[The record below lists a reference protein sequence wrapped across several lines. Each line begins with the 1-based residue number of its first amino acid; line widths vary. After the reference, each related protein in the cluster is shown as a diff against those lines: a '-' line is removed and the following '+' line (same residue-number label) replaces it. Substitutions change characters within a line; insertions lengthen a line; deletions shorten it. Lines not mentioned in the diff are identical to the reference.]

1 MVRKV
6 NAMVLCFNR
15 LWKLLI
21 DRGMT
26 RTEMRLAAG
35 ISTSTLAKLNKGEEV
50 NTAIL
55 VKICNA
61 LNCGLEDI
69 VEYHPAGMDAQRK
82 VKRGKQM
89 HNQKG

>member
-1 MVRKV
+1 MRVSYNK
-6 NAMVLCFNR
+6 

-21 DRGMT
+21 DRSMT

-35 ISTSTLAKLNKGEEV
+35 ISTSTLAKLNKGEKV

-69 VEYHPAGMDAQRK
+69 VEYHPEGMAVADLP
-82 VKRGKQM
+82 
-89 HNQKG
+89 QKGCHGGHK

>member
-1 MVRKV
+1 
-6 NAMVLCFNR
+6 MVLCFNR

-21 DRGMT
+21 DRSMT

-35 ISTSTLAKLNKGEEV
+35 ISTSTLAKLNKGEKV

-69 VEYHPAGMDAQRK
+69 VEYHPTGMDKKSKRK
-82 VKRGKQM
+82 IGNER
-89 HNQKG
+89 

>member
-1 MVRKV
+1 
-6 NAMVLCFNR
+6 
-15 LWKLLI
+15 
-21 DRGMT
+21 MT

-35 ISTSTLAKLNKGEEV
+35 LSTSTLAKLSRGEVV

-69 VEYHPAGMDAQRK
+69 V
-82 VKRGKQM
+82 
-89 HNQKG
+89 

>member
-1 MVRKV
+1 MVRKDCK
-6 NAMVLCFNR
+6 MVLRFNK

-35 ISTSTLAKLNKGEEV
+35 ISTSTLAKLNEGGEV

-69 VEYHPAGMDAQRK
+69 VEYHPSGNNKEPETKD
-82 VKRGKQM
+82 GK
-89 HNQKG
+89 GS

>member
-1 MVRKV
+1 MT
-6 NAMVLCFNR
+6 LCFNK

-35 ISTSTLAKLNKGEEV
+35 ISTSTLAKLNEGGAI

-69 VEYHPAGMDAQRK
+69 VEYHPEGTEKGRMRK
-82 VKRGKQM
+82 DVRP
-89 HNQKG
+89 

>member
-1 MVRKV
+1 
-6 NAMVLCFNR
+6 MVLCFNK

-21 DRGMT
+21 DRDMT
-26 RTEMRLAAG
+26 RTEMRLVAG
-35 ISTSTLAKLNKGEEV
+35 ISTYTLAKLNRGEKV

-69 VEYHPAGMDAQRK
+69 VEYHPEGMSVADSLRK
-82 VKRGKQM
+82 GLHRGRK
-89 HNQKG
+89 

>member
-1 MVRKV
+1 MRE
-6 NAMVLCFNR
+6 LCFNR

-21 DRGMT
+21 DRSMT

-35 ISTSTLAKLNKGEEV
+35 ISTSTLAKLNKGEKV

-69 VEYHPAGMDAQRK
+69 VEYHPEGMAVADLP
-82 VKRGKQM
+82 
-89 HNQKG
+89 QKGCHGSHK

>member
-1 MVRKV
+1 
-6 NAMVLCFNR
+6 MVLCFNR

-21 DRGMT
+21 DRSMT

-35 ISTSTLAKLNKGEEV
+35 ISTSTLAKLNKGEKV

-69 VEYHPAGMDAQRK
+69 VEYHPEGMAVADLP
-82 VKRGKQM
+82 
-89 HNQKG
+89 QKGSRCSDNSGMFSA